1 MQKDQK
7 NYCGVWIDGHKAMIV
22 KFGEDGMKIG
32 MIDSEMD
39 EAYYHDGEKIIG
51 HFSGARHISPEKTI
65 SARKINIE
73 RKFMKQVFEE
83 VKNNDEIYV
92 LGPGEMRHKLKH
104 FIEEEHKH
112 DAHKFSPSD
121 SCDYLREAQIVDRIK
136 HHFKIK

>member
-1 MQKDQK
+1 MRKNQK
-7 NYCGVWIDGHKAMIV
+7 NYCGVWINGHNAMIV
-22 KFGEDGMKIG
+22 KFGEDGMKVG
-32 MIDSEMD
+32 MIDSEID

-83 VKNNDEIYV
+83 IKNNDEIYM
-92 LGPGEMRHKLKH
+92 LGPGEIRHKLKH

-112 DAHKFSPSD
+112 DVNRISGSN
-121 SCDYLREAQIVDRIK
+121 SCNYLREVQIVDRIK
-136 HHFKIK
+136 H